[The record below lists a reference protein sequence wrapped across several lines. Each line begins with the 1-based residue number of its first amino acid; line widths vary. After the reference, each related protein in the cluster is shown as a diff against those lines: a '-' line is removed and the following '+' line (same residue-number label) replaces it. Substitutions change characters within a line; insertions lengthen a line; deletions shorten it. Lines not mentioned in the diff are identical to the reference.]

1 MAVNRRFF
9 EDLTV
14 GETFESPGRT
24 VTEADVMTFAGL
36 SGDYNVLHT
45 DEEYMKGTP
54 FGTRIAHGLLG
65 LAMQSGLG
73 SRAITPAVS
82 TAAFLG
88 LKEWN
93 FKKPIFFGDTIKVR
107 ITVEDKRET
116 SKPGRGIVHW
126 RREVMNQKGE
136 VVQEGLTLT
145 LVNCR
150 PQEAAAS

>member
-1 MAVNRRFF
+1 MAVVRRYY
-9 EDLTV
+9 EDLKV

-45 DEEYMKGTP
+45 DEEFMKGTP

-73 SRAITPAVS
+73 SRAIAPPVA

-93 FKKPIFFGDTIKVR
+93 FRKPIFFGDTIKVR
-107 ITVEDKRET
+107 IAVEEMRET

-126 RREVMNQKGE
+126 RREVVNQKGE
-136 VVQEGLTLT
+136 VVQEGLTVT

-150 PQEAAAS
+150 PKEDAKS